1 MKLLVKY
8 NRVNIPIIVI
18 ALLISSMGFYFII
31 HFALI
36 HQLDKDLRI
45 EQMEIVHYVK
55 EKNSLPETSN
65 YKDQKIEFNLTSN
78 NFFKSK
84 FSTEDVFNKREN
96 ESESYRTLEF
106 LITVNGKN
114 YIAEVKKSQQETE
127 DIVQLI
133 LIITLAVI
141 IFLILILFIAN
152 RFLLASLWKPF
163 HHTLEELKQFNLS
176 SKNKLMLP
184 QTDINEFKELNETAR
199 SMTQKVSND
208 YELLKNFTENASHE
222 IQTPLAIIKNKIE
235 LLSQSENLTN
245 MQIHS
250 IQSMSDAA
258 SRLSKLNQSLLLLT
272 KIENRQFKNTENVN
286 LSFVINHCIE
296 NFEELNALKN
306 ICIEKNITDDIFIEM
321 NESLAEIL
329 VSNIIINAIK
339 HNCPGG
345 TIKIELDTGSLAVSN
360 TGIPPQ
366 LNTTELFE
374 RFKKD
379 SSSGDSLGLGL
390 SIVKTIC
397 DTYEFTVSYNYKD
410 GMHVVK
416 INFLPNYK

>member
-8 NRVNIPIIVI
+8 NRVNIPITIV

-31 HFALI
+31 HYALI

-45 EQMEIVHYVK
+45 EQMEIMHYVK
-55 EKNSLPETSN
+55 EKNALPETSN
-65 YKDQKIEFNLTSN
+65 YKDQQIEFHLTSN
-78 NFFKSK
+78 DNIKTR
-84 FSTEDVFNKREN
+84 FSTEDVFDKREN
-96 ESESYRTLEF
+96 ETESYRRLEF
-106 LITVNGKN
+106 LVTANGKS
-114 YIAEVKKSQQETE
+114 YVAEVKKSQQETE

-176 SKNKLMLP
+176 SKNKLKLP

-245 MQIHS
+245 TQIHS
-250 IQSMSDAA
+250 IQSISDAA
-258 SRLSKLNQSLLLLT
+258 SRLSKLTQSLLLLA
-272 KIENRQFKNTENVN
+272 KIENHQFKNSENVN

-306 ICIEKNITDDIFIEM
+306 ICIEKIITDDIFIEM

-345 TIKIELDTGSLAVSN
+345 AIKIELDTGSLAVSN

-366 LNTTELFE
+366 IHTSELFE

-379 SSSGDSLGLGL
+379 SPSADSLGLGL

-397 DTYEFTVSYNYKD
+397 DTYGFPVIYIYEN
-410 GMHVVK
+410 GMH
-416 INFLPNYK
+416 I

>member
-8 NRVNIPIIVI
+8 NRVNIPITII

-31 HFALI
+31 HYALI

-55 EKNSLPETSN
+55 EKNVLPETSN
-65 YKDQKIEFNLTSN
+65 YKDQKIEFHLTSN
-78 NFFKSK
+78 VFFKSK

-106 LITVNGKN
+106 LVTVNGSN

-133 LIITLAVI
+133 LMITLVVI

-152 RFLLASLWKPF
+152 RFLLARLWKPF

-176 SKNKLMLP
+176 SKNKLKLP
-184 QTDINEFKELNETAR
+184 LTDINEFKDLNETAR
-199 SMTQKVSND
+199 SMTQKVSDD

-235 LLSQSENLTN
+235 LLSQSENLSNT
-245 MQIHS
+245 QIHA
-250 IQSMSDAA
+250 IQSINDAA
-258 SRLSKLNQSLLLLT
+258 SRLSKLNQSLLLLA
-272 KIENRQFKNTENVN
+272 KIENRQFRNTENVN
-286 LSFVINHCIE
+286 LSFVINRCLE
-296 NFEELNALKN
+296 NFEELNAIKN
-306 ICIEKNITDDIFIEM
+306 INIYKNIDDDIFIEM

-345 TIKIELDTGSLAVSN
+345 TIKIELDPGSLAVSN

-366 LNTTELFE
+366 IHTSELFE

-379 SSSGDSLGLGL
+379 SLSSDSLGLGL

-397 DTYEFTVSYNYKD
+397 DTYGFTVSYNYEKE
-410 GMHVVK
+410 MHLIKVY
-416 INFLPNYK
+416 F

>member
-8 NRVNIPIIVI
+8 NRVNIPITII

-31 HFALI
+31 HYALI

-55 EKNSLPETSN
+55 EKNVLPETSN
-65 YKDQKIEFNLTSN
+65 YKDQKIEFHLTSN
-78 NFFKSK
+78 VFFKSK

-106 LITVNGKN
+106 LVTVNGSN

-133 LIITLAVI
+133 LMITLVVI

-152 RFLLASLWKPF
+152 RFLLARLWKPF

-176 SKNKLMLP
+176 SKNKLKLP
-184 QTDINEFKELNETAR
+184 LTDINEFKDLNETAR
-199 SMTQKVSND
+199 SMTQKVSDD

-235 LLSQSENLTN
+235 LLSQSENLSNT
-245 MQIHS
+245 QIHA
-250 IQSMSDAA
+250 IQSINDAA
-258 SRLSKLNQSLLLLT
+258 SRLSKLNQSLLLLA
-272 KIENRQFKNTENVN
+272 KIENRQFRNTENVN
-286 LSFVINHCIE
+286 LSFVINRCLE
-296 NFEELNALKN
+296 NFEELNAIKN
-306 ICIEKNITDDIFIEM
+306 INIYKNIDDDIFIEM

-345 TIKIELDTGSLAVSN
+345 TIKIELDAGSLAVSN

-366 LNTTELFE
+366 IHTSELFE

-379 SSSGDSLGLGL
+379 SLSSDSLGLGL

-397 DTYEFTVSYNYKD
+397 DTYGFTVSYNYEKE
-410 GMHVVK
+410 MHLIKVY
-416 INFLPNYK
+416 F